1 MAIGMPKLRRAFVVT
16 LGLALVA
23 VAAAAPTVGAQ
34 GARTATVTLRPEN
47 NSGITGT
54 ATLTDMG
61 NGQTQVV
68 VRISPGAGNH
78 PAHIHSGNCGPS
90 LGAVVYPLT
99 NVQNGTSTTEVA
111 TSLADVET
119 GGFAI
124 NLHESPDNIPTYVAC
139 GNILAAAQARG
150 GGGAAQVPRGLPRT
164 GDLGSMAPLA
174 AAAGAGL
181 LGLGFALRRRV
192 HR

>member
-1 MAIGMPKLRRAFVVT
+1 MPKLTRVVVAT

-23 VAAAAPTVGAQ
+23 LMASASTAGAQ
-34 GARTATVTLRPEN
+34 GRSATVTLSPEN

-68 VRISPGAGNH
+68 VRISPGAGNR
-78 PAHIHSGNCGPS
+78 PAHIHSGNCGPT

-99 NVQNGTSTTEVA
+99 NVQNGTSTTQVA
-111 TSLADVET
+111 TSLADVQT
-119 GGFAI
+119 CGFAI
-124 NLHESPDNIPTYVAC
+124 NLHESPENIPTYVAC
-139 GNILAAAQARG
+139 GNILQAAQAG
-150 GGGAAQVPRGLPRT
+150 GGGAAQVPRALPRT

-174 AAAGAGL
+174 SAVGAGL
-181 LGLGFALRRRV
+181 VGLGFALRRRI